1 MYTTTRLRNQVANE
15 QERPWDANMGSVQT
29 RAAGSATSPHP
40 SYQAPTK
47 LLPSSYQARR
57 RIRGAHQ
64 YLLNHSLSEKL
75 GLKSA
80 PSADSVCEKTCG
92 LSEPGKLKRNSNW
105 SGLGIGLELG
115 LGLGLRLA
123 NPNPDLQREGDVLQ
137 EALAGARDERA
148 RPDVAHLWLGLELG

>member
-1 MYTTTRLRNQVANE
+1 MR
-15 QERPWDANMGSVQT
+15 SVQT

-40 SYQAPTK
+40 SYLAPTK

-64 YLLNHSLSEKL
+64 YLLNHSLREKL

-80 PSADSVCEKTCG
+80 PSADSVCEKTWG

-105 SGLGIGLELG
+105 SGLGIGLGLG
-115 LGLGLRLA
+115 LGLEMGFRLGLVLVLVLGLRLA

-137 EALAGARDERA
+137 EALTGARDERA
-148 RPDVAHLWLGLELG
+148 RPDVAHLWLGLG

>member
-1 MYTTTRLRNQVANE
+1 MR
-15 QERPWDANMGSVQT
+15 SVQT

-47 LLPSSYQARR
+47 LVLSSYQVRR

-80 PSADSVCEKTCG
+80 RSADSVVLKSFLLVGTNKT
-92 LSEPGKLKRNSNW
+92 RN
-105 SGLGIGLELG
+105 
-115 LGLGLRLA
+115 LRL
-123 NPNPDLQREGDVLQ
+123 V
-137 EALAGARDERA
+137 ALWAQGSR
-148 RPDVAHLWLGLELG
+148 

>member
-1 MYTTTRLRNQVANE
+1 
-15 QERPWDANMGSVQT
+15 MGSVCNTVQT
-29 RAAGSATSPHP
+29 RAAGSAPSPHP
-40 SYQAPTK
+40 SYQAPVSK

-105 SGLGIGLELG
+105 SGLGIGL
-115 LGLGLRLA
+115 GLGLRL
-123 NPNPDLQREGDVLQ
+123 GI
-137 EALAGARDERA
+137 G
-148 RPDVAHLWLGLELG
+148 LGLG

>member
-1 MYTTTRLRNQVANE
+1 
-15 QERPWDANMGSVQT
+15 MGSVQT

-40 SYQAPTK
+40 SYQAPSK
-47 LLPSSYQARR
+47 LLPSSYQVRR

-80 PSADSVCEKTCG
+80 PSADSVGEKTCG

-105 SGLGIGLELG
+105 SGLGIGLG
-115 LGLGLRLA
+115 LGLGLPSRRGVRGLRRVQRHLLA
-123 NPNPDLQREGDVLQ
+123 AAVRC
-137 EALAGARDERA
+137 AAR
-148 RPDVAHLWLGLELG
+148 GQ

>member
-47 LLPSSYQARR
+47 LVPSSYQARR

-105 SGLGIGLELG
+105 SGLGIGLGLGLGIGLGIG
-115 LGLGLRLA
+115 LGLGL
-123 NPNPDLQREGDVLQ
+123 V
-137 EALAGARDERA
+137 
-148 RPDVAHLWLGLELG
+148 LGLGLR